1 MKDLLEIFLAL
12 ARQSQTENGMT
23 DEVTPVLER
32 ALEVWKPEAKKKGFS
47 LALRS
52 EGKVPGAYSPVLLG
66 GVVTNLVKNAVT
78 YTGTRRSSDYGN
90 GRRLLGAGYGTGH
103 FRRGAGADLREV
115 LPRGI
120 LRGPRGLGRG
130 SLGRKRIADRCGW
143 RVNLES
149 SQKGTCFTV
158 TLTGAKVKR
167 MDERG

>member
-52 EGKVPGAYSPVLLG
+52 EGKVPGAYSSVLLG

-78 YTGTRRSSDYGN
+78 YTGTRRSRDYGN

-103 FRRGAGADLREV
+103 F
-115 LPRGI
+115 
-120 LRGPRGLGRG
+120 
-130 SLGRKRIADRCGW
+130 
-143 RVNLES
+143 
-149 SQKGTCFTV
+149 
-158 TLTGAKVKR
+158 
-167 MDERG
+167 

>member
-78 YTGTRRSSDYGN
+78 YTGTRRSRDYGN

-103 FRRGAGADLREV
+103 FPRGAGADLREV

-120 LRGPRGLGRG
+120 LARAWVSR
-130 SLGRKRIADRCGW
+130 S
-143 RVNLES
+143 
-149 SQKGTCFTV
+149 
-158 TLTGAKVKR
+158 
-167 MDERG
+167 